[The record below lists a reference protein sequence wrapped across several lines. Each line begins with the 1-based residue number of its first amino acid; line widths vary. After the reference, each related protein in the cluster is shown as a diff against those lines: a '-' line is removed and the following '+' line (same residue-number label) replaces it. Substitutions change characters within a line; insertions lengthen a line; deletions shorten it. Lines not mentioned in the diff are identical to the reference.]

1 VRRVAA
7 IVLPDL
13 ACEIVRQRVPVSGP
27 LGVIFEELG
36 GSTAAPPATAV
47 LDAVDAEARR
57 VGVKPGQRVVEASAL
72 AARLAVHRV
81 TFDELESALG
91 CVAEIALTF
100 GPTAAV
106 RLARDEGAS
115 GVEGAAFD
123 TVWLDITGSAHLVG
137 GEEPLLEELLRRVAE
152 LGYSARAGVADGPRI
167 AQALARFGGSSGG
180 RGGRGG
186 SDSAKYSIASEGE
199 GASAIAPLPV
209 RALPIDA
216 DVLRFLGQLGI
227 TTVGDLARLPSA
239 AVAARLGPYAAVAM
253 SLIRGVDDAPLCP
266 YEPPRAL
273 EEESTF
279 EEGVESTESLL
290 FVLRGMTSR
299 TGARLK
305 SRGEACAAIDVV
317 IPYDRAIARLRVGER
332 GEKVSDDELALR
344 LHIDLPAPLSDAADL
359 FRAIRTKLERSEL
372 CAPAVGL
379 RLELSQITIARV
391 VQLDLSRDV
400 AVDPDRLPA
409 LLAELSAEIGPERV
423 GTLAIVDAHR
433 PEARSELTPAE
444 VEGPGSPP
452 PEDAAGG
459 PGEPTRLL
467 LEPVSIGRVQQG
479 AVVVIDG
486 RRYVVERLTFEMRL
500 HAVEWWTSSPVS
512 RDYARAWLIEK
523 PDARGGGGAK
533 GRRGAGLI
541 GAPGDAASAAPP
553 CGEAL
558 IFVDRATGE
567 GFLQGWSE

>member
-1 VRRVAA
+1 
-7 IVLPDL
+7 
-13 ACEIVRQRVPVSGP
+13 VRQRVSVSGP

-57 VGVKPGQRVVEASAL
+57 LGVKPGQRVVEASAL

-81 TFDELESALG
+81 TFDELEGALG
-91 CVAEIALTF
+91 CVAEIALAF

-106 RLARDEGAS
+106 RLARDEGATGAES
-115 GVEGAAFD
+115 AAFD

-137 GEEPLLEELLRRVAE
+137 GEMPLVEEILRRTAE

-167 AQALARFGGSSGG
+167 AQALARFGRLSSARDGCEGG
-180 RGGRGG
+180 
-186 SDSAKYSIASEGE
+186 DSAKYFIALEGE
-199 GASAIAPLPV
+199 GAQAIAPLPV
-209 RALPIDA
+209 QALPIDA
-216 DVLRFLGQLGI
+216 NVLRFLGQLGI
-227 TTVGDLARLPSA
+227 RTVGDLARLPSA
-239 AVAARLGPYAAVAM
+239 AVAARLGPYAAVVM
-253 SLIRGVDDAPLCP
+253 SLMRGVDDSPLCP

-317 IPYDRAIARLRVGER
+317 ILYDRAIARLRMGEHR
-332 GEKVSDDELALR
+332 EKVSDDDELALR
-344 LHIDLPAPLSDAADL
+344 LHIDLPAPLSDAPDL
-359 FRAIRTKLERSEL
+359 FRAIRTKLERAEL

-400 AVDPDRLPA
+400 AVNPDRLPA
-409 LLAELSAEIGPERV
+409 LLAELSAEIGPGRV

-452 PEDAAGG
+452 LESAAGG
-459 PGEPTRLL
+459 PGEPTRILPD
-467 LEPVSIGRVQQG
+467 PVPIGRVQQG

-486 RRYVVERLTFEMRL
+486 RRYVIERLTFEMRL
-500 HAVEWWTSSPVS
+500 HAVEWWTNSPVS
-512 RDYARAWLIEK
+512 RDYARAWLVEK
-523 PDARGGGGAK
+523 PDTREGGGGVK
-533 GRRGAGLI
+533 GRRGPGTV
-541 GAPGDAASAAPP
+541 GPPGDAALAAPP